1 MFSILCTMYMHMI
14 CICTHVYAVPLYFSL
29 VVLCHVTHVTHVH
42 MYLLTSPMYRPANML
57 PSHNLLLGSNI
68 RDASPKLMNSYYH
81 PGAIDGDSENSSR
94 FSSLLSHSWDS
105 LQVIVGFRYIEH
117 FVYCLVESVSI
128 IPLNISELA
137 RQLFRSYAG

>member
-1 MFSILCTMYMHMI
+1 MFSILRTMMI
-14 CICTHVYAVPLYFSL
+14 CISCRTYLLYF
-29 VVLCHVTHVTHVH
+29 VTYCHVTHVTRVH
-42 MYLLTSPMYRPANML
+42 TYLLNSPMYQPANML

-68 RDASPKLMNSYYH
+68 GHPSPKLMKSYYH
-81 PGAIDGDSENSSR
+81 PGAVDGDSENSSR
-94 FSSLLSHSWDS
+94 LSSISSFPSHSWDS

-137 RQLFRSYAG
+137 RQLFHSYAG